1 MLFHFLLERLKKE
14 GYEFDYI
21 GPNNAEVYA
30 VHMYPV
36 PLPTTECEVVYV
48 SASETFDGDIGT
60 GSPCIILVNEHES
73 DRVLREVQ
81 RLLIADIQRK
91 DALVKLQ
98 KDISDECEISG
109 LVRHCRKIM
118 QNPVL
123 FVNHWLNIICQSP
136 ETIQGGDYSSYIADR
151 VEEWRNSKVDI
162 RGDRRPRYR
171 IQHIFYKGQGYYIC
185 VMEKDTDFDDV
196 CDMDFL
202 QRICSLFDAGMGKH
216 KRGNKTQEEKNASI
230 RMIIIGLL
238 LKRFQY
244 PEKEIKKLEL
254 LGWEPCEKYTVLTVE
269 NKRMTGVDRICQELS
284 DILDTDIY
292 NLGKYYVAILRSK
305 KHVEYTEQDFP
316 QLEKYLKKNELAGI
330 LSMGFFDIQ
339 FCAVRFEQC
348 RDCLEVAYNG
358 DNWSLRYYGR
368 YQMTHFIKVL
378 NKNYQLDLKSFCSPV
393 ILQIYE
399 TDKKQNTDYLTTLY
413 TYICSGQAMKYSADA
428 MGIHVNTMYMRVSKL
443 KDEFK
448 IDFDDAHMLYTL
460 HNSIVFLFLCDN
472 TCLKVAYP
480 CLKQD

>member
-1 MLFHFLLERLKKE
+1 MLVHFLLESLKKE
-14 GYEFDYI
+14 GYQFNYM
-21 GPNNAEVYA
+21 GPKNTEVYA
-30 VHMYPV
+30 VHIYPG
-36 PLPTTECEVVYV
+36 PLPPAECEVVYV
-48 SASETFDGDIGT
+48 SAPDIFDRDIGT
-60 GSPCIILVNEHES
+60 GRLCVILVNENES
-73 DRVLREVQ
+73 DCVLREIQ
-81 RLLIADIQRK
+81 RLLIVDIQRK

-98 KDISDECEISG
+98 KDILDECEISG
-109 LVRHCRKIM
+109 LVRYCRKIM

-123 FVNHWLNIICQSP
+123 FVNHGLNIICQSS
-136 ETIQGGDYSSYIADR
+136 ETGLSVDYSSYIADK
-151 VEEWRNSKVDI
+151 VEEWRNSKGDI
-162 RGDRRPRYR
+162 RGDRRPRCR
-171 IQHIFYKGQGYYIC
+171 IQHIFYKDQGYYIC
-185 VMEKDTDFDDV
+185 VMEEDTDFDDV

-202 QRICSLFDAGMGKH
+202 KRICSLFDTDIWKN
-216 KRGNKTQEEKNASI
+216 KRRNRTQEEKNARI
-230 RMIIIGLL
+230 RMIITGLL

-244 PEKEIKKLEL
+244 PKKEIKELEL
-254 LGWEPCEKYTVLTVE
+254 LGWDPCEKYTVLTVK
-269 NKRMTGVDRICQELS
+269 NKGVIGADRICQELS
-284 DILDTDIY
+284 EIVHTDIY
-292 NLGKYYVAILRSK
+292 NLGKYYVALLRSK
-305 KHVEYTEQDFP
+305 KYVEYTEQDFP
-316 QLEKYLKKNELAGI
+316 QLEKYLKRNELAGI
-330 LSMGFFDIQ
+330 LSMGFFDIE

-348 RDCLEVAYNG
+348 RDCLEVAYSG

-399 TDKKQNTDYLTTLY
+399 ADKKQNTDYLTTLY

-480 CLKQD
+480 CLK